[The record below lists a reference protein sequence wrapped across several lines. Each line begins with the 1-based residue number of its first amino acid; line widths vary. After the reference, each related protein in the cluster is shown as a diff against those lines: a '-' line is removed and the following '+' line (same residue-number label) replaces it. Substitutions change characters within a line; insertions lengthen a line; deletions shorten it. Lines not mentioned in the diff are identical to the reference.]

1 MKPPE
6 ILGLLE
12 EAAGTKMYEDKKRK
26 AVATLEKK
34 QLKVDEINK
43 VGAPGW
49 ALRCWLSGGRAAAD
63 AAQAQPW
70 LAAGFVGQG
79 DVVVQHLPACPSCSP
94 PCRC

>member
-43 VGAPGW
+43 VG
-49 ALRCWLSGGRAAAD
+49 GRVC
-63 AAQAQPW
+63 QT
-70 LAAGFVGQG
+70 G
-79 DVVVQHLPACPSCSP
+79 C
-94 PCRC
+94 

>member
-6 ILGLLE
+6 IVGLLE

-49 ALRCWLSGGRAAAD
+49 ALRC
-63 AAQAQPW
+63 
-70 LAAGFVGQG
+70 
-79 DVVVQHLPACPSCSP
+79 
-94 PCRC
+94 